1 MSDPF
6 IHNRDFF
13 VRMRSAAYVRAHEHF
28 HKAAALSPAE
38 GFPDR
43 EFLRAVES
51 MLLELEAALE
61 YAVDAVRGLKRMR
74 VQRFRHD
81 RSYGVLEEEIVLRH
95 LLEEMTALTG
105 FLRMRVETD
114 LKIRRYRDRIRR
126 LKIQRSG
133 GLTPAPGVL
142 DSLGELIREEV
153 GDLRRILDLMESRF
167 KVGDRLLEV
176 LRNKKPASSL
186 ETDPVLN

>member
-13 VRMRSAAYVRAHEHF
+13 VRARATAYVRAREHF
-28 HKAAALSPAE
+28 HKAAALSLAE

-43 EFLRAVES
+43 EFQRAVES

-61 YAVDAVRGLKRMR
+61 YAVDAVRGLKRKR
-74 VQRFRHD
+74 ILRFRHD

-133 GLTPAPGVL
+133 SLTPAPGIL
-142 DSLGELIREEV
+142 DSLGELIQEEV
-153 GDLRRILDLMESRF
+153 VDLRRILDLMERRF
-167 KVGDRLLEV
+167 RVGDRLLEV
-176 LRNKKPASSL
+176 LYNKKPAPSL
-186 ETDPVLN
+186 ETDPILN

>member
-13 VRMRSAAYVRAHEHF
+13 ARARSAAYVRAREHF

-95 LLEEMTALTG
+95 LLEEMTALAG

-114 LKIRRYRDRIRR
+114 LKIRRYRERIRR

-133 GLTPAPGVL
+133 GLKPAPGIL
-142 DSLGELIREEV
+142 DSLGGLIREEV
-153 GDLRRILDLMESRF
+153 GDLRHILDLMERRF

-176 LRNKKPASSL
+176 LRNKKPVSSL
-186 ETDPVLN
+186 ETDPILN